1 MGVVGI
7 KRVYD
12 KIDILGVVICLVWL
26 GRVCVASYFSG
37 FWCLCGFIG
46 EFWGIMVKKSNRF
59 TVLLHFT
66 LYSSQH
72 LLTPHSLTHTLIHS
86 LSRSRCSS

>member
-26 GRVCVASYFSG
+26 GCVCVASYFSG

-46 EFWGIMVKKSNRF
+46 EFW
-59 TVLLHFT
+59 
-66 LYSSQH
+66 
-72 LLTPHSLTHTLIHS
+72 
-86 LSRSRCSS
+86 